1 MEEIIVYPEPPDL
14 PAEKI
19 RQLIDYADRMAAAME
34 AEMKVADSLGGVFP
48 DHRLNDTIAG
58 WRFTALA
65 IRESYDGGF

>member
-1 MEEIIVYPEPPDL
+1 MKEIIVYPEPPDL

-34 AEMKVADSLGGVFP
+34 AELKTADSLGGVP
-48 DHRLNDTIAG
+48 TGHRMGESIAG

-65 IRESYDGGF
+65 IRESYDGRF